1 MTKKI
6 AKSGQQYMEPWKH
19 ILVYK
24 HVIQEVL
31 SFVFLLKCLSSLYT
45 LSQGQP
51 VERKHVQQP
60 MVFFFLTHKTSKFK
74 KIQFQIQKKGLNI
87 RIFSN
92 LWYILKYRT
101 ISSLQLKFVHA
112 FCYPL
117 IFCAN
122 SVFHFIAFINC
133 ISFIQFM
140 FWKQRVTIY
149 KKNRGLAERLKEN
162 IVIPISSSYLSIF
175 MKVRSV
181 YC

>member
-1 MTKKI
+1 
-6 AKSGQQYMEPWKH
+6 
-19 ILVYK
+19 V
-24 HVIQEVL
+24 
-31 SFVFLLKCLSSLYT
+31 
-45 LSQGQP
+45 
-51 VERKHVQQP
+51 
-60 MVFFFLTHKTSKFK
+60 
-74 KIQFQIQKKGLNI
+74 LNI

-117 IFCAN
+117 ILCAN